1 MDKLAL
7 KSLAVLIKGNNYGL
21 IISDKEIDEKN
32 YFSKYDLNKDTDT
45 LYSYNTTSIMSKRYL
60 VKVTRIS
67 ELVDNMLE
75 SETFK
80 VIVYIDK
87 DVNLNTA
94 IYSEIENWIDIK
106 KKTGENSIIERVT
119 NSGLT
124 ITFVNNDLTKLDYY
138 YNSKILLE
146 AYQNFDQDKNIGVID
161 IETYLND
168 KN

>member
-1 MDKLAL
+1 LDKLAL

-94 IYSEIENWIDIK
+94 IYSEIEN
-106 KKTGENSIIERVT
+106 
-119 NSGLT
+119 
-124 ITFVNNDLTKLDYY
+124 
-138 YNSKILLE
+138 
-146 AYQNFDQDKNIGVID
+146 
-161 IETYLND
+161 
-168 KN
+168 